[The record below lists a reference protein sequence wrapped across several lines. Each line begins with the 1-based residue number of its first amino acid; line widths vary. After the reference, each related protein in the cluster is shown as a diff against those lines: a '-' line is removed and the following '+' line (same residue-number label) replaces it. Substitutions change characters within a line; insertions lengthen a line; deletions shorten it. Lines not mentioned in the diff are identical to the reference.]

1 LAGSAVHGLE
11 WRATAIEDPLRL
23 SITSPTATRP
33 PPGLSKD
40 EIEDKASK
48 LPEHLL
54 MYRVDSID
62 GARGIVMRRNCI
74 VFYAENP
81 DTAAILRVVH
91 EARQ

>member
-1 LAGSAVHGLE
+1 MEGHGH
-11 WRATAIEDPLRL
+11 RRSTAIVDYISDGTPATAGAL
-23 SITSPTATRP
+23 
-33 PPGLSKD
+33 KD

-48 LPEHLL
+48 PPEHPL